1 MRDNK
6 VKMRLH
12 IKLNNYIHPIPTSPG
27 QAMAAAQCDPI
38 HLSIYLSSSC
48 ATLGEKFDKLKQP

>member
-38 HLSIYLSSSC
+38 HLSIYPHPV
-48 ATLGEKFDKLKQP
+48 QPWARSLIN